1 MGDMTLDEAVN
12 EVLNYLTGMDLH
24 YIAELDR
31 YRSIARTLNRALRL
45 VSTEHEW
52 GCYAAVEDMGEV
64 SAGQTEIVHSRS
76 RRPRIILDD
85 SVRLVDD
92 KNFIHMWAYILP
104 RESLHKYQ
112 GRSGLWVASTENRLE
127 FSRAIRTG
135 EAGLRALVPV
145 MREPRQLVIPMT
157 YDSVEDYAKAGIPD
171 PAEVVRVLQLRNF
184 HNPEIVE
191 EWVIDETAV
200 PYIYSSPET
209 SLEKLGLTPDQVRNQ
224 KIDHSFP
231 DLIVLKAAFLYA
243 GTDPIM
249 QPRVQTL
256 EGQYKDLFYA
266 LTERDT
272 NHTDDPF
279 RNDFV
284 VPIQGSL
291 HDGYDHRNHAHPHSD
306 ERRYYNYR

>member
-1 MGDMTLDEAVN
+1 MADMTLDEAVG
-12 EVLNYLTGMDLH
+12 EVLNYLTGSDLH

-31 YRSIARTLNRALRL
+31 YRAIARTLNRALRL
-45 VSTEHEW
+45 VAAEQEW
-52 GCYAAVEDMGEV
+52 GCYAAVEDMGQV
-64 SAGQTEIVHSRS
+64 TLGQTEIVHRRS

-85 SVRLVDD
+85 SMRLVDAE
-92 KNFIHMWAYILP
+92 NNIHEWAYILP

-112 GRSGLWVASTENRLE
+112 GRTGLWVASTENKLE
-127 FSRAIRTG
+127 FSRPIQSK
-135 EAGLRALVPV
+135 EVGLRALVPV
-145 MREPRQLVIPMT
+145 MREPRQLLIPAT
-157 YDSVEDYAKAGIPD
+157 FDSIEDLDKDGEED
-171 PAEVVRVLQLRNF
+171 PLVLEKIVQLRNF
-184 HNPEIVE
+184 HNPDIVE
-191 EWVIDETAV
+191 EWVIDESAA
-200 PYIYSSPET
+200 PYIYTSPES
-209 SLEKLGLTPDQVRNQ
+209 SLEKLALTPEQVRLQ

-231 DLIVLKAAFLYA
+231 DLIILKAAFLYA
-243 GTDPIM
+243 GTDPVM

-291 HDGYDHRNHAHPHSD
+291 RDQRTNHAHPHAD

>member
-1 MGDMTLDEAVN
+1 MTLDDAVG
-12 EVLNYLTGMDLH
+12 EVLNYLTGYDLH

-31 YRSIARTLNRALRL
+31 YRSITRTLNRALRL
-45 VSTEHEW
+45 VASEQEWACYSAVQDLGAVST
-52 GCYAAVEDMGEV
+52 
-64 SAGQTEIVHSRS
+64 GQTELTLSRTK
-76 RRPRIILDD
+76 RPRIIMDD

-92 KNFIHMWAYILP
+92 ENNIHMWAYFLP

-112 GRSGLWVASTENRLE
+112 GRTGLWAAATDNRIE
-127 FSRAIRTG
+127 FSRPISADLDG
-135 EAGLRALVPV
+135 MRALVPV
-145 MREPRQLVIPMT
+145 MREPRQLMIPASF
-157 YDSVEDYAKAGIPD
+157 DSVEDRDADGQED
-171 PAEVVRVLQLRNF
+171 PAVLLKIVQLRNF

-191 EWVIDETAV
+191 EWVIDNTEA
-200 PYIYSSPET
+200 PYLYTSPES
-209 SLEKLGLTPDQVRNQ
+209 SLAALALTPEQIRTQ

-243 GTDPIM
+243 QTGPVM

-272 NHTDDPF
+272 NHTDDPHI
-279 RNDFV
+279 NDFS

-291 HDGYDHRNHAHPHSD
+291 HGYSGAHAHPHSD
-306 ERRYYNYR
+306 ERRFYNYR